1 MEASSNPQETDVNKN
16 ELSFEELNKVAGGGG
31 VTTQPVK
38 PPVPPTKPTPLPI
51 GPFDPHPLPDP
62 VRH

>member
-1 MEASSNPQETDVNKN
+1 MKTN
-16 ELSFEELNKVAGGGG
+16 ELSFDDLNEVTGGGG

-38 PPVPPTKPTPLPI
+38 PPIPPTKPTPLPI

>member
-1 MEASSNPQETDVNKN
+1 MKTN
-16 ELSFEELNKVAGGGG
+16 ELNFDDLNKVAGGGG

-38 PPVPPTKPTPLPI
+38 PPIPPAKPTPLPI
-51 GPFDPHPLPDP
+51 GPFDPAPLPYP